1 MTPPR
6 PRVHHVVFCV
16 HRANQDDAASF
27 CRDLGF
33 EFAEFELDDVGLRVL
48 LDWDG
53 GMEIISPMDAA
64 GPEAQ
69 AARTFLEERGEGV
82 YSVVVRTPDVDGPR
96 SMAVRAGAVVEFE
109 QHRQGTGFWL
119 DEVQLSPVH
128 GVAVTLLATDLP

>member
-1 MTPPR
+1 MSAPR
-6 PRVHHVVFCV
+6 ARVHHVVLCV
-16 HRANQDDAASF
+16 HRANQDAAAAY

-53 GMEIISPMDAA
+53 GMEIISPTADA
-64 GPEAQ
+64 GPEAEHT
-69 AARTFLEERGEGV
+69 RRFLEERGEGV

-128 GVAVTLLATDLP
+128 GVAVTLLATDLQ